1 MTMVFHVLNG
11 LKLLVVAD
19 ALLSW
24 GLSPETFPRSLTKAL
39 LDPVYAPLREA
50 IGDATAPVDLSPLI
64 ALGVIFAIEML
75 LKKQGNREPT

>member
-1 MTMVFHVLNG
+1 MTMLFHVLNG

-24 GLSPETFPRSLTKAL
+24 GMAPDTFPRSLTKSL
-39 LDPVYAPLREA
+39 LDPVYEPIRNA

-64 ALGVIFAIEML
+64 ALGVIFAIEAF
-75 LKKQGNREPT
+75 LKHQGNRPPT